1 MIVSRSV
8 GVALA
13 LLALPAFAQ
22 VSGSQSASSANPPTL
37 DFDFFKARIEP
48 IFTTKRGSNARCI
61 SCHGSGTPMRL
72 KPLPDGAAT
81 WSDADARA
89 NFDVIRARVIPGDPD
104 NSRLLRHPLAEAG
117 SSLRDR
123 RCSPRS
129 GE

>member
-13 LLALPAFAQ
+13 LLAMPAFAQ
-22 VSGSQSASSANPPTL
+22 VSGSQPAASAAPPTL

-48 IFTTKRGSNARCI
+48 IFTTKRGNNARCI

-81 WSDADARA
+81 WSGFKRIGVPEPWHEMQRA
-89 NFDVIRARVIPGDPD
+89 LPTRLVVKIGSIRALKK
-104 NSRLLRHPLAEAG
+104 S
-117 SSLRDR
+117 
-123 RCSPRS
+123 
-129 GE
+129 